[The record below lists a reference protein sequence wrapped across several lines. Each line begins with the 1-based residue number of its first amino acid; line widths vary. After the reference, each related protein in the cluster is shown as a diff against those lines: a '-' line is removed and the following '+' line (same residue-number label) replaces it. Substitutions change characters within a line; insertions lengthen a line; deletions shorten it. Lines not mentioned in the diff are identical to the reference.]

1 MTYYYSSDVLYHHG
15 ILGQKWGIRRFQ
27 NSDGTYTEVGKKRR
41 REDSYSEDYKKY
53 KSLKKKSPK
62 EMSNNEL
69 KEFNKRAQLEQ
80 DYKRLNPSA
89 IAKGIAFAGAVSAA
103 TITLVNLYNNSS
115 NLIRIGKK
123 IVGRNG

>member
-27 NSDGTYTEVGKKRR
+27 NSDGTYTEAGKKRR

-53 KSLKKKSPK
+53 ESLKKKSPK

-80 DYKRLNPSA
+80 DYRRLNPNA
-89 IAKGIAFAGAVSAA
+89 IAKGLAIAGALSAA
-103 TITLVNLYNNSS
+103 TITLVNLYNNSN
-115 NLIRIGKK
+115 NLIKIGKRIIK
-123 IVGRNG
+123 K

>member
-1 MTYYYSSDVLYHHG
+1 MTYYHSSDVLYHHG

-27 NSDGTYTEVGKKRR
+27 NSDGSYTEAGKKRR

-53 KSLKKKSPK
+53 ESLKKKSPK

-80 DYKRLNPSA
+80 DYRRLNPNA
-89 IAKGIAFAGAVSAA
+89 IAKGLAVAGAVSAA

-115 NLIRIGKK
+115 NLIKIGKK
-123 IVGRNG
+123 IVRK

>member
-27 NSDGTYTEVGKKRR
+27 NSDGTYTEAGKKRR

-53 KSLKKKSPK
+53 ESLKKKSPK

-80 DYKRLNPSA
+80 DYRRLNPNA
-89 IAKGIAFAGAVSAA
+89 IAKGLAIAGALSAA

-115 NLIRIGKK
+115 NLIKIGKK
-123 IVGRNG
+123 IVRK

>member
-1 MTYYYSSDVLYHHG
+1 MTYYHSSDALYHHG

-27 NSDGTYTEVGKKRR
+27 NSDGSYTEAGKKRR
-41 REDSYSEDYKKY
+41 IEESYSEDYKKY
-53 KSLKKKSPK
+53 ESLKKKSPK

-80 DYKRLNPSA
+80 DYRRLNPNA
-89 IAKGIAFAGAVSAA
+89 IAKGLAVAGALSAA

-115 NLIRIGKK
+115 NLIKIGKK
-123 IVGRNG
+123 IVRK

>member
-27 NSDGTYTEVGKKRR
+27 NSDGTYTEAGKKRR

-53 KSLKKKSPK
+53 ESLKKKSPK

-80 DYKRLNPSA
+80 DYRRLNPNA
-89 IAKGIAFAGAVSAA
+89 IAKGLAIAGALSAA

-123 IVGRNG
+123 ITRRNG

>member
-1 MTYYYSSDVLYHHG
+1 MEQTLYHHG

-27 NSDGTYTEVGKKRR
+27 NKDGSYTEAGKKRR

-53 KSLKKKSPK
+53 ESLKKKSPK

-80 DYKRLNPSA
+80 DYRRLNPNA
-89 IAKGIAFAGAVSAA
+89 IAKGLAVAGALSAA

-115 NLIRIGKK
+115 NLIKIGKK
-123 IVGRNG
+123 IVRK

>member
-27 NSDGTYTEVGKKRR
+27 NSDGTYTEAGKKRR

-53 KSLKKKSPK
+53 ESLKKKSPK

-80 DYKRLNPSA
+80 DYRRLNPNA
-89 IAKGIAFAGAVSAA
+89 IAKGLAIAGALSAA

-123 IVGRNG
+123 IIRRNG

>member
-1 MTYYYSSDVLYHHG
+1 MEKYYYSSELYHHG

-27 NSDGTYTEVGKKRR
+27 NSDGTYTEAGKKRR

-53 KSLKKKSPK
+53 ESLKKKSPK

-80 DYKRLNPSA
+80 DYRRLNPNA
-89 IAKGIAFAGAVSAA
+89 IAKGLAIAGALSAA

-123 IVGRNG
+123 ITRRNG